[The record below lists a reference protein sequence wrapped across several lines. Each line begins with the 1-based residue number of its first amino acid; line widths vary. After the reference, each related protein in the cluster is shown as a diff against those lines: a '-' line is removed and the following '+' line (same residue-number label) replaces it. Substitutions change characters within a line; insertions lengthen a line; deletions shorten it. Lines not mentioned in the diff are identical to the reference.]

1 MTDKYLAVCSYEMK
15 EELIEWLDSNINID
29 EFEIS
34 QENNRYFV
42 LKT

>member
-29 EFEIS
+29 EFEI
-34 QENNRYFV
+34 
-42 LKT
+42 LKKTIDTLY